1 MRTNHEKKAFNT
13 VRFTHCFSLSQGL
26 SYFKVCIPHAI
37 KRTARAVANGYFI
50 KIFVLIVLN

>member
-1 MRTNHEKKAFNT
+1 MKKKHLIPLGLLI
-13 VRFTHCFSLSQGL
+13 VFSLSQGL

-50 KIFVLIVLN
+50 KIFVLIALN